1 MTLQKKILRG
11 LKKNL
16 SFYITGSIL
25 TALCIMLW
33 VGAFSVSRTISGT
46 YTSLF
51 EENGLEDGQ
60 FTVSSPLTGQDIT
73 ALESEFSVILERQCF
88 QNISYN
94 GTTIRLF
101 QDLQKLDR
109 AVILEGSPL
118 RGDNDVLLTYNYAK
132 AQGLSTGDAITLA
145 GHDFVICGLCVKPDY
160 AAMYADLGDSF
171 PNSTDFGIAIISE
184 NAVNSAGGHSSYYSV
199 KYLEPEQES
208 DFRAAV
214 YNRYGTQEY
223 IGRSANP
230 RTGGLLSQAA
240 DLESEFS
247 VYSPIIMLVVI
258 AVIAMVLGRTVRRE
272 SRTIGTLMAL
282 GYRRS
287 ELMRHYLWY
296 ALIPAIYGDILGIA
310 LCYPFAKLF
319 NLYMFSFAEH
329 IEYQVQIPVGI
340 LIAALIIPPIAYG
353 ISAMLVLLRAL
364 NQVSFLC

>member
-118 RGDNDVLLTYNYAK
+118 RGDNDVLLTY
-132 AQGLSTGDAITLA
+132 
-145 GHDFVICGLCVKPDY
+145 GHL
-160 AAMYADLGDSF
+160 
-171 PNSTDFGIAIISE
+171 
-184 NAVNSAGGHSSYYSV
+184 
-199 KYLEPEQES
+199 
-208 DFRAAV
+208 
-214 YNRYGTQEY
+214 
-223 IGRSANP
+223 
-230 RTGGLLSQAA
+230 
-240 DLESEFS
+240 
-247 VYSPIIMLVVI
+247 
-258 AVIAMVLGRTVRRE
+258 
-272 SRTIGTLMAL
+272 
-282 GYRRS
+282 
-287 ELMRHYLWY
+287 
-296 ALIPAIYGDILGIA
+296 
-310 LCYPFAKLF
+310 
-319 NLYMFSFAEH
+319 
-329 IEYQVQIPVGI
+329 
-340 LIAALIIPPIAYG
+340 
-353 ISAMLVLLRAL
+353 
-364 NQVSFLC
+364 